1 MTKVTDK
8 DIAEITTAILT
19 AAKDGETGRVTYL
32 RTVIAATQEELGGKK
47 GQEPKLQLAALSAVH
62 ERFYAVA
69 LEAAQ
74 PFVPKTQK
82 DRGEALHGRL
92 NFARTAVSALRGHVR
107 AGGDLVTLS
116 AAKATKRGLLKA
128 AAPKRPLTPKRWHA
142 RAEAQSKALI
152 STLMGLA
159 DADKG
164 LAVEEI
170 QLVMGQLS
178 AQLVSMGLVATKD
191 AMQSVGEHRPLRI
204 GKTLFMPTQT
214 QVIRQMAKP
223 S

>member
-1 MTKVTDK
+1 MKIADK
-8 DIAEITTAILT
+8 EIAEITTAILT
-19 AAKDGETGRVTYL
+19 AAKDGETGRTTYL
-32 RTVIAATQEELGGKK
+32 RTLIAATQEELGSKK
-47 GQEPKLQLAALSAVH
+47 GQEPLVQLAALTTTH
-62 ERFYAVA
+62 ERFYAIA
-69 LEAAQ
+69 LDAAQ

-82 DRGEALHGRL
+82 DRGEALHARL

-107 AGGDLVTLS
+107 AGGDVATLS
-116 AAKATKRGLLKA
+116 PAKATKRGLLKA
-128 AAPKRPLTPKRWHA
+128 TGPKRPLTPKRWHA
-142 RAEAQSKALI
+142 RAENQSKALMA
-152 STLMGLA
+152 TLMGLA

-191 AMQSVGEHRPLRI
+191 AVQAAGEHRPLKVGRM
-204 GKTLFMPTQT
+204 LFMPTQT